1 MNLYGEILRKNK
13 KDNLVEKNDKIV
25 VGFSGGPDSV
35 FLVEMLMKFREN
47 INFDMVLVHI
57 NHLLRGEN
65 SDGDEKF
72 SIEYGK
78 KKGLQVFSRKINITA
93 LGKDMG
99 LTLEEA
105 GRKARYDLF
114 KEVFE
119 KIGANKI
126 ALAHNKDDQLET
138 FMFRLTRGAGL
149 EGLEGIVAK
158 RDVYIRPISE
168 IYKKDI
174 VEYLNKNSIPYRI
187 DETNFE
193 NEFTRNSI
201 RLDLIPFIE
210 KRYNPKFKDKLY
222 SLIEE
227 IREVNKVLEIR
238 LEKYVVNNKLSI
250 EKLKKLDKYLLS
262 KVLIQY
268 LYSYG
273 IEVSRKKIQLIEDI
287 LDKGGS
293 KDISLNGEFV
303 LKKEYDFLAIEKNT
317 KKENQC
323 IKEVE
328 LEIPGQ
334 IIFGE
339 YVIEASFTDKI
350 LYDNQNFYTSL
361 KMGDKLKIRSRKDG
375 DRIIPI
381 GMTSEKKVKDILI
394 NEKVPKEKRDTIPL
408 VLYNEEIVWIAGI
421 KGNEKYKNSDY
432 KSCVKL
438 NIRRISS

>member
-1 MNLYGEILRKNK
+1 MNLYRKILEKNE
-13 KDNLVEKNDKIV
+13 KDNLIEKNDKIV

-35 FLVEMLMKFREN
+35 FLVEMLMKLKKS
-47 INFDMVLVHI
+47 INFDIVLVHI

-78 KKGLQVFSRKINITA
+78 KKGLQVFSRKINIIE
-93 LGKDMG
+93 LGKDLS

-114 KEVFE
+114 KEILKE
-119 KIGANKI
+119 TKSTKI

-138 FMFRLTRGAGL
+138 FMFRLARGAGL
-149 EGLEGIVAK
+149 EGLEGIISK
-158 RDVYIRPISE
+158 RDFYIRPISE
-168 IYKKDI
+168 IYKRDI
-174 VEYLNKNSIPYRI
+174 VKYLNDNNISYRI
-187 DETNFE
+187 DETNLE

-227 IREVNKVLEIR
+227 IREVNKVLEIKF
-238 LEKYVVNNKLSI
+238 EEYMVNNKLSI
-250 EKLKKLDKYLLS
+250 EKLKQLNKYLLS
-262 KVLIQY
+262 KVLMQY
-268 LYSYG
+268 LYNYG
-273 IEVSRKKIQLIEDI
+273 IEVSRNKIQLIEEV

-293 KDISLNGEFV
+293 KDISLNGEFI
-303 LKKEYDFLAIEKNT
+303 LKKEYDFLVIEKNL
-317 KKENQC
+317 KKESQC

-328 LEIPGQ
+328 LKIPGY
-334 IIFGE
+334 ITFGD
-339 YVIEASFTDKI
+339 YVIEAVFADKI
-350 LYDNQNFYTSL
+350 LYDKQNFYTNL
-361 KMGDKLKIRSRKDG
+361 KAGDKLKIRSRKDG
-375 DRIIPI
+375 DRMIPI
-381 GMTSEKKVKDILI
+381 GMTSEKKIKDILI
-394 NEKVPKEKRDTIPL
+394 NEKIPKEKRDIIPL
-408 VLYNEEIVWIAGI
+408 VLYKEEIVWIAGI

>member
-1 MNLYGEILRKNK
+1 MSLYREILEKNR
-13 KDNLVEKNDKIV
+13 KDNLIVENDKIV

-35 FLVEMLMKFREN
+35 FLVEMLMKLKKS
-47 INFDMVLVHI
+47 INFDIVLVHI

-72 SIEYGK
+72 SLEYGK
-78 KKGLQVFSRKINITA
+78 KKGLQVFSRKINITV
-93 LGKDMG
+93 LGKKMG

-114 KEVFE
+114 KEILRE
-119 KIGANKI
+119 TGANKI

-149 EGLEGIVAK
+149 EGLEGIIAK
-158 RDVYIRPISE
+158 RDMYIRPISE

-174 VEYLNKNSIPYRI
+174 IKYLNDNNISYRI

-227 IREVNKVLEIR
+227 IREVNRVLEIKF
-238 LEKYVVNNKLSI
+238 EKYMVNNKLSI
-250 EKLKKLDKYLLS
+250 EKLKQLDKYLLS

-273 IEVSRKKIQLIEDI
+273 IEVSRNKIQLIEDI
-287 LDKGGS
+287 LHKGGS
-293 KDISLNGEFV
+293 KDISLNREFI
-303 LKKEYDFLAIEKNT
+303 LKKDYDFLTVEKNI
-317 KKENQC
+317 KKESQ
-323 IKEVE
+323 
-328 LEIPGQ
+328 LEIPGHV
-334 IIFGE
+334 IFGE
-339 YVIEASFTDKI
+339 YVIEASLTDQI
-350 LYDNQNFYTSL
+350 LYDSENFYTNL
-361 KMGDKLKIRSRKDG
+361 KTGDKLKIRSRQDG
-375 DRIIPI
+375 DRMIPI
-381 GMTSEKKVKDILI
+381 GMISEKKIKDILI

-408 VLYNEEIVWIAGI
+408 VVYNGEIVWIAGI

-432 KSCVKL
+432 KNCVKL

>member
-35 FLVEMLMKFREN
+35 FLVEMLMKLREN

-238 LEKYVVNNKLSI
+238 LEEYVVNNKLSI

-408 VLYNEEIVWIAGI
+408 VLYNEKIVWIAGI

>member
-1 MNLYGEILRKNK
+1 MNLYKEILEKNRKNK
-13 KDNLVEKNDKIV
+13 LIEENDKIV

-35 FLVEMLMKFREN
+35 FLVEMLVKLREN

-65 SDGDEKF
+65 SDGDEIF
-72 SIEYGK
+72 SLDYGK
-78 KKGLQVFSRKINITA
+78 KKGLQVFSRKINITE

-114 KEVFE
+114 KEIFE

-138 FMFRLTRGAGL
+138 FMFRLIRGAGL

-158 RDVYIRPISE
+158 RDIYIRPISE

-174 VEYLNKNSIPYRI
+174 VEYLNENNISYRI
-187 DETNFE
+187 DETNLE

-222 SLIEE
+222 FLIEE
-227 IREVNKVLEIR
+227 IREANRVLEMKF
-238 LEKYVVNNKLSI
+238 EQYMVNNKLSI
-250 EKLKKLDKYLLS
+250 KKLKQLDKYLLS

-287 LDKGGS
+287 LYKGGS
-293 KDISLNGEFV
+293 KDISLNREFI
-303 LKKEYDFLAIEKNT
+303 LKKDYDFLGIEKNT
-317 KKENQC
+317 KKEDNC

-328 LEIPGQ
+328 LEVPGQ
-334 IIFGE
+334 ITFGD
-339 YVIEASFTDKI
+339 YIIEAVLSNEI
-350 LYDNQNFYTSL
+350 LYDKQNFYTSL
-361 KMGDKLKIRSRKDG
+361 KKGDKLKIRSRNDG
-375 DRIIPI
+375 DRMIPI
-381 GMTSEKKVKDILI
+381 GMISEKKVKDILI

-408 VLYNEEIVWIAGI
+408 VLHNEEIVWIAGI

>member
-1 MNLYGEILRKNK
+1 MNLYKEILEKNRKNK
-13 KDNLVEKNDKIV
+13 LIKENDKIV

-35 FLVEMLMKFREN
+35 FLVEMLIKLREN

-65 SDGDEKF
+65 SDSDEIF
-72 SIEYGK
+72 SIDYGK
-78 KKGLQVFSRKINITA
+78 KKGLQVFSRKINITE

-114 KEVFE
+114 KEIFDE
-119 KIGANKI
+119 IGANKI

-158 RDVYIRPISE
+158 RDIYIRPISE

-174 VEYLNKNSIPYRI
+174 VEYLNENNISYRI
-187 DETNFE
+187 DKTNFE

-227 IREVNKVLEIR
+227 IREVNRVLEMKF
-238 LEKYVVNNKLSI
+238 EQYMVDNKLSI
-250 EKLKKLDKYLLS
+250 KKLRQLDKYLLS

-287 LDKGGS
+287 LYKGGS
-293 KDISLNGEFV
+293 KDISLNGEFI
-303 LKKEYDFLAIEKNT
+303 LKKDYDFLVIEKNT

-328 LEIPGQ
+328 LEVPGQ
-334 IIFGE
+334 IIFGD
-339 YVIEASFTDKI
+339 YVIEAVLSNEI
-350 LYDNQNFYTSL
+350 LYDKQNFYTSL
-361 KMGDKLKIRSRKDG
+361 KKGDKLKIRSRNNG
-375 DRIIPI
+375 DRMIPI

-394 NEKVPKEKRDTIPL
+394 NEKIPKEKRDTIPL

>member
-35 FLVEMLMKFREN
+35 FLVEMLMKLREN

-93 LGKDMG
+93 LSKDMG

-238 LEKYVVNNKLSI
+238 LEEYVVNNKLSI

>member
-35 FLVEMLMKFREN
+35 FLVEMLMKLREN

-57 NHLLRGEN
+57 NHLLRKN

-238 LEKYVVNNKLSI
+238 LEEYVVNNKLSI

-421 KGNEKYKNSDY
+421 KGNEKDGPKRAAQ
-432 KSCVKL
+432 KL
-438 NIRRISS
+438 FDLIKD

>member
-35 FLVEMLMKFREN
+35 FLVEMLMKLREN

-99 LTLEEA
+99 LTLEEV

-238 LEKYVVNNKLSI
+238 LEEYVVNNKLSI

-323 IKEVE
+323 IKEME

-408 VLYNEEIVWIAGI
+408 VLYNEGIVWIAGI

>member
-1 MNLYGEILRKNK
+1 MNLYKEILEKNRKNK
-13 KDNLVEKNDKIV
+13 LIEENDKIV

-35 FLVEMLMKFREN
+35 FLVEMLVKLREN

-65 SDGDEKF
+65 SDGDEIF
-72 SIEYGK
+72 SLDYGK
-78 KKGLQVFSRKINITA
+78 KKGLQVFSRKINITE

-114 KEVFE
+114 KEIFE
-119 KIGANKI
+119 KTGANKI

-138 FMFRLTRGAGL
+138 FMFRLIRGAGL

-158 RDVYIRPISE
+158 RDIYIRPISE

-174 VEYLNKNSIPYRI
+174 VEYLNENNISYRI
-187 DETNFE
+187 DETNLE

-222 SLIEE
+222 FLIEE
-227 IREVNKVLEIR
+227 IREANRVLEMKF
-238 LEKYVVNNKLSI
+238 EQYMVNNKLSI
-250 EKLKKLDKYLLS
+250 KKLKQLDKYLLS

-287 LDKGGS
+287 LYKGGS
-293 KDISLNGEFV
+293 KDISLNRVFI
-303 LKKEYDFLAIEKNT
+303 LKKDYDFLGIEKNT
-317 KKENQC
+317 KKEDNC

-328 LEIPGQ
+328 LEVPGQ
-334 IIFGE
+334 ITFGD
-339 YVIEASFTDKI
+339 YIIEAVLSNEI
-350 LYDNQNFYTSL
+350 LYDKQNFYTSL
-361 KMGDKLKIRSRKDG
+361 KKGDKLKIRSRNDG
-375 DRIIPI
+375 DRMIPI
-381 GMTSEKKVKDILI
+381 GMISEKKVKDILI

-408 VLYNEEIVWIAGI
+408 VLHNEEIVWIAGI

>member
-1 MNLYGEILRKNK
+1 MNLYKEILEKNIKNK
-13 KDNLVEKNDKIV
+13 LIEENDKIV

-35 FLVEMLMKFREN
+35 FLVEMLMKLREN

-72 SIEYGK
+72 SIDYGK
-78 KKGLQVFSRKINITA
+78 KKGLQVFSRKINITE

-105 GRKARYDLF
+105 GRKVRYDLF
-114 KEVFE
+114 KEIFE
-119 KIGANKI
+119 KTGSNKI

-158 RDVYIRPISE
+158 RDMYIRPISE
-168 IYKKDI
+168 IYKRDI
-174 VEYLNKNSIPYRI
+174 VEYLIKNNISYRI
-187 DETNFE
+187 DETNLE

-227 IREVNKVLEIR
+227 IREVNRVLEMKF
-238 LEKYVVNNKLSI
+238 EQYMVNNKLSI
-250 EKLKKLDKYLLS
+250 KKLKQLDKYLLS

-287 LDKGGS
+287 LYKGGS
-293 KDISLNGEFV
+293 KDISLNGEFI
-303 LKKEYDFLAIEKNT
+303 LKKDYDFLGIEKNI

-328 LEIPGQ
+328 LEVPGQ
-334 IIFGE
+334 IIFGN
-339 YVIEASFTDKI
+339 YVIEAVLSNEI
-350 LYDNQNFYTSL
+350 LYDKQNFYTSL
-361 KMGDKLKIRSRKDG
+361 KIGDKLKIRSRHDG
-375 DRIIPI
+375 DRMIPI

-394 NEKVPKEKRDTIPL
+394 NEKIPKEKRDTIPL

-438 NIRRISS
+438 NIRRSSS

>member
-35 FLVEMLMKFREN
+35 FLVEMLMKLREN

-227 IREVNKVLEIR
+227 IREVNKVLGIR
-238 LEKYVVNNKLSI
+238 LEEYVVNNKLSI

-323 IKEVE
+323 IKEME

>member
-35 FLVEMLMKFREN
+35 FLVEMLMKLREN

-238 LEKYVVNNKLSI
+238 LEEYVVNNKLSI

-323 IKEVE
+323 IKEME

>member
-1 MNLYGEILRKNK
+1 MNLYREIQEKNRR
-13 KDNLVEKNDKIV
+13 DNLVEENDKIV

-35 FLVEMLMKFREN
+35 FLVEMLMELKKS
-47 INFDMVLVHI
+47 INFDVVLVHI

-78 KKGLQVFSRKINITA
+78 KKGLQVFSRKINITV
-93 LGKDMG
+93 LGKELG

-114 KEVFE
+114 REILK
-119 KIGANKI
+119 KTGSTKI

-138 FMFRLTRGAGL
+138 FMFRLTRGTGL
-149 EGLEGIVAK
+149 EGLEGIIAK
-158 RDVYIRPISE
+158 RDIYIRPISE
-168 IYKKDI
+168 IYKEDI
-174 VEYLNKNSIPYRI
+174 LKYLNDNDISYRL

-227 IREVNKVLEIR
+227 IREVNKVLEIKF
-238 LEKYVVNNKLSI
+238 EKYMINNKLSI
-250 EKLKKLDKYLLS
+250 KKLKQLDKYLLS

-268 LYSYG
+268 LYSYE
-273 IEVSRKKIQLIEDI
+273 IEVSRNKIQLIEDV

-293 KDISLNGEFV
+293 KDISLNREFI
-303 LKKEYDFLAIEKNT
+303 LKKDYDFLTIERNT
-317 KKENQC
+317 KKESCC

-328 LEIPGQ
+328 LEIPGH

-350 LYDNQNFYTSL
+350 FYDSQNFYTNL
-361 KMGDKLKIRSRKDG
+361 KKGDKLKIRSRQDG

-381 GMTSEKKVKDILI
+381 GMISEKKVKDILI

-408 VLYNEEIVWIAGI
+408 IVYNEEIVWIAGI

>member
-35 FLVEMLMKFREN
+35 FLVEMLMKLREN

-193 NEFTRNSI
+193 NEYTRNSI

-238 LEKYVVNNKLSI
+238 LEEYVVNNKLSI

>member
-1 MNLYGEILRKNK
+1 MNLYREILRKNK

-238 LEKYVVNNKLSI
+238 LEEYVVNNKLSI

>member
-35 FLVEMLMKFREN
+35 FLVEMLMKLREN

-238 LEKYVVNNKLSI
+238 LEEYVVNNKLSI

-432 KSCVKL
+432 ESCVKL

>member
-35 FLVEMLMKFREN
+35 FLVEMLMKLREN

-57 NHLLRGEN
+57 NHLLRREN

-238 LEKYVVNNKLSI
+238 LEEYVVNNKLSI

>member
-1 MNLYGEILRKNK
+1 MNLYKEILEKNRKNK
-13 KDNLVEKNDKIV
+13 LIEENDKIV

-35 FLVEMLMKFREN
+35 FLVEMLVKLREN

-65 SDGDEKF
+65 SDGDEIF
-72 SIEYGK
+72 SLDYGK
-78 KKGLQVFSRKINITA
+78 KKGLQVFSRKINITE

-114 KEVFE
+114 KEIFE
-119 KIGANKI
+119 KTGANKI

-138 FMFRLTRGAGL
+138 FMFRLIRGAGL

-158 RDVYIRPISE
+158 RDTYIRPISE

-174 VEYLNKNSIPYRI
+174 VEYLNENNISYRI
-187 DETNFE
+187 DETNLE

-222 SLIEE
+222 FLIEE
-227 IREVNKVLEIR
+227 IREANRVLEMKF
-238 LEKYVVNNKLSI
+238 EQYMVNNKLSI
-250 EKLKKLDKYLLS
+250 KKLKQLDKYLLS

-287 LDKGGS
+287 LYKGGS
-293 KDISLNGEFV
+293 KDISLNREFI
-303 LKKEYDFLAIEKNT
+303 LKKDYDFLGIEKNT
-317 KKENQC
+317 KKEDNC

-328 LEIPGQ
+328 LEVPGQ
-334 IIFGE
+334 ITFGD
-339 YVIEASFTDKI
+339 YIIEAVLSNEI
-350 LYDNQNFYTSL
+350 LYDKQNFYTSL
-361 KMGDKLKIRSRKDG
+361 KKGDKLKIRSRNDG
-375 DRIIPI
+375 DRMIPI
-381 GMTSEKKVKDILI
+381 GMISEKKVKDILI

-408 VLYNEEIVWIAGI
+408 VLHNEEIVWIAGI

>member
-1 MNLYGEILRKNK
+1 M
-13 KDNLVEKNDKIV
+13 
-25 VGFSGGPDSV
+25 
-35 FLVEMLMKFREN
+35 
-47 INFDMVLVHI
+47 
-57 NHLLRGEN
+57 
-65 SDGDEKF
+65 
-72 SIEYGK
+72 
-78 KKGLQVFSRKINITA
+78 
-93 LGKDMG
+93 
-99 LTLEEA
+99 
-105 GRKARYDLF
+105 
-114 KEVFE
+114 
-119 KIGANKI
+119 
-126 ALAHNKDDQLET
+126 
-138 FMFRLTRGAGL
+138 
-149 EGLEGIVAK
+149 
-158 RDVYIRPISE
+158 
-168 IYKKDI
+168 
-174 VEYLNKNSIPYRI
+174 
-187 DETNFE
+187 
-193 NEFTRNSI
+193 
-201 RLDLIPFIE
+201 
-210 KRYNPKFKDKLY
+210 
-222 SLIEE
+222 
-227 IREVNKVLEIR
+227 
-238 LEKYVVNNKLSI
+238 
-250 EKLKKLDKYLLS
+250 KKLDKYLLS

>member
-35 FLVEMLMKFREN
+35 FLVEMLMKLREN

-238 LEKYVVNNKLSI
+238 LEEYVVNNKLSI

-432 KSCVKL
+432 KNCVKL

>member
-1 MNLYGEILRKNK
+1 MNLYGEILKKNK

-35 FLVEMLMKFREN
+35 FLVEMLMKLREN

-238 LEKYVVNNKLSI
+238 LEEYVVNNKLSI

>member
-35 FLVEMLMKFREN
+35 FLVEMLMKLREN

-57 NHLLRGEN
+57 NHLLRGKN

-238 LEKYVVNNKLSI
+238 LEEYVVNNKLSI

-394 NEKVPKEKRDTIPL
+394 N
-408 VLYNEEIVWIAGI
+408 AGI

>member
-1 MNLYGEILRKNK
+1 MNLYKEILEKNRKNK
-13 KDNLVEKNDKIV
+13 LIEENDKIA

-35 FLVEMLMKFREN
+35 FLVEMLVRLREN
-47 INFDMVLVHI
+47 INFNMVLVHI

-65 SDGDEKF
+65 SDGDEIF
-72 SIEYGK
+72 SLDYGK
-78 KKGLQVFSRKINITA
+78 KKGLQVFSRKINIIE

-114 KEVFE
+114 KEIFE
-119 KIGANKI
+119 KTGANKI

-158 RDVYIRPISE
+158 RDIYIRPISE

-174 VEYLNKNSIPYRI
+174 VEYLNENNISYRI
-187 DETNFE
+187 DETNLE

-227 IREVNKVLEIR
+227 IREVNRVLEMKF
-238 LEKYVVNNKLSI
+238 EQYMVDNKLSI
-250 EKLKKLDKYLLS
+250 KKLKQLDKYLLS
-262 KVLIQY
+262 KVLMQY

-287 LDKGGS
+287 LYKGGS
-293 KDISLNGEFV
+293 KDISLNGEFI
-303 LKKEYDFLAIEKNT
+303 LKKDYDFLVIEKNK
-317 KKENQC
+317 KKENQR

-328 LEIPGQ
+328 LEVPGQ
-334 IIFGE
+334 IIFGD
-339 YVIEASFTDKI
+339 YVIEAILSNEI
-350 LYDNQNFYTSL
+350 LYDKQNFYTSL
-361 KMGDKLKIRSRKDG
+361 KKGDKLKIRSRNDG
-375 DRIIPI
+375 DRMIPI

-408 VLYNEEIVWIAGI
+408 VLHNEEIVWIAGI

>member
-35 FLVEMLMKFREN
+35 FLVEMLMKLREN

-138 FMFRLTRGAGL
+138 FMFRLIRGAGL

-323 IKEVE
+323 IKEMK

>member
-1 MNLYGEILRKNK
+1 MNLYKEILEKNRKNK
-13 KDNLVEKNDKIV
+13 LIEENDKIV

-35 FLVEMLMKFREN
+35 FLVEMLVKLREN

-65 SDGDEKF
+65 SDGDEII
-72 SIEYGK
+72 SLDYGK
-78 KKGLQVFSRKINITA
+78 KKGLQVFSRKINITE

-114 KEVFE
+114 KEIFE
-119 KIGANKI
+119 KTGANKI

-138 FMFRLTRGAGL
+138 FMFRLIRGAGL

-158 RDVYIRPISE
+158 RDIYIRPISE

-174 VEYLNKNSIPYRI
+174 VEYLNENNISYRI
-187 DETNFE
+187 DETNLE

-222 SLIEE
+222 FLIEE
-227 IREVNKVLEIR
+227 IREANRVLEMKF
-238 LEKYVVNNKLSI
+238 EQYMVNNKLSI
-250 EKLKKLDKYLLS
+250 KKLKQLDKYLLS

-287 LDKGGS
+287 LYKGGS
-293 KDISLNGEFV
+293 KDISLNREFI
-303 LKKEYDFLAIEKNT
+303 LKKDYDFLGIEKNT
-317 KKENQC
+317 KKEDNC

-328 LEIPGQ
+328 LEVPGQ
-334 IIFGE
+334 ITFGD
-339 YVIEASFTDKI
+339 YIIEAVLSNEI
-350 LYDNQNFYTSL
+350 LYDKQNFYTSL
-361 KMGDKLKIRSRKDG
+361 KKGDKLKIRSRNDG
-375 DRIIPI
+375 DRMIPI
-381 GMTSEKKVKDILI
+381 GMISEKKVKDILI

-408 VLYNEEIVWIAGI
+408 VLHNEEIVWIAGI

>member
-35 FLVEMLMKFREN
+35 FLVEMLMKLREN

-57 NHLLRGEN
+57 NHLLRGKN

-158 RDVYIRPISE
+158 RDAYIRPISE

-238 LEKYVVNNKLSI
+238 LEEYVVNNKLSI

>member
-1 MNLYGEILRKNK
+1 MNLYREILRKNK

-35 FLVEMLMKFREN
+35 FLVEMLMKLREN

-238 LEKYVVNNKLSI
+238 LEEYVVNNKLSI

>member
-1 MNLYGEILRKNK
+1 
-13 KDNLVEKNDKIV
+13 
-25 VGFSGGPDSV
+25 
-35 FLVEMLMKFREN
+35 
-47 INFDMVLVHI
+47 MVLVHI

-65 SDGDEKF
+65 SDGDEIF
-72 SIEYGK
+72 SLDYGK
-78 KKGLQVFSRKINITA
+78 KKGLQVFSRKINITE

-114 KEVFE
+114 KEIFE
-119 KIGANKI
+119 KTGANKI

-138 FMFRLTRGAGL
+138 FMFRLIRGAGL

-158 RDVYIRPISE
+158 RDIYIRPISE

-174 VEYLNKNSIPYRI
+174 VEYLNENNISYRI
-187 DETNFE
+187 DETNLE

-222 SLIEE
+222 FLIEE
-227 IREVNKVLEIR
+227 IREANRVLEMKF
-238 LEKYVVNNKLSI
+238 EQYMVNNKLSI
-250 EKLKKLDKYLLS
+250 KKLKQLDKYLLS

-287 LDKGGS
+287 LYKGGS
-293 KDISLNGEFV
+293 KDISLNREFI
-303 LKKEYDFLAIEKNT
+303 LKKDYDFLGIEKNT
-317 KKENQC
+317 KKEDNC

-328 LEIPGQ
+328 LEVPGQ
-334 IIFGE
+334 ITFGD
-339 YVIEASFTDKI
+339 YIIEAVLSNEI
-350 LYDNQNFYTSL
+350 LYDKQNFYTSL
-361 KMGDKLKIRSRKDG
+361 KKGDKLKIRSRNDG
-375 DRIIPI
+375 DRMIPI
-381 GMTSEKKVKDILI
+381 GMISEKKVKDILI

-408 VLYNEEIVWIAGI
+408 VLHNEEIVWIAGI

>member
-1 MNLYGEILRKNK
+1 MSLYREILEKNR
-13 KDNLVEKNDKIV
+13 KDNLIVENDKIV

-35 FLVEMLMKFREN
+35 FLVEMLMKLKKS
-47 INFDMVLVHI
+47 INFDIVLVHI

-72 SIEYGK
+72 SLEYGK
-78 KKGLQVFSRKINITA
+78 KKGLQVFSRKINITV
-93 LGKDMG
+93 LGKKMG

-114 KEVFE
+114 KEILRE
-119 KIGANKI
+119 TGANKI

-149 EGLEGIVAK
+149 EGLEGIIAK
-158 RDVYIRPISE
+158 RDMYIRPISE

-174 VEYLNKNSIPYRI
+174 IKYLNDNNISYRI

-227 IREVNKVLEIR
+227 IREVNRVLEIKF
-238 LEKYVVNNKLSI
+238 EKYMVNNKLSI
-250 EKLKKLDKYLLS
+250 EKLKQLDKYLLS

-273 IEVSRKKIQLIEDI
+273 IEVSRNKIQLIEDI
-287 LDKGGS
+287 LHKGGS
-293 KDISLNGEFV
+293 KDISLNREFI
-303 LKKEYDFLAIEKNT
+303 LKKDYDFLTVEKNI
-317 KKENQC
+317 KKE
-323 IKEVE
+323 IE
-328 LEIPGQ
+328 LEIPGHV
-334 IIFGE
+334 IFGE
-339 YVIEASFTDKI
+339 YVIEASLTDQI
-350 LYDNQNFYTSL
+350 LYDSENFYTNL
-361 KMGDKLKIRSRKDG
+361 KTGDKLKIRSRQDG
-375 DRIIPI
+375 DRMIPI
-381 GMTSEKKVKDILI
+381 GMISEKKIKDILI

-408 VLYNEEIVWIAGI
+408 VVYNGEIVWIAGI

-432 KSCVKL
+432 KNCVKL

>member
-35 FLVEMLMKFREN
+35 FLVEMLMKLREN

-138 FMFRLTRGAGL
+138 FMYRLTRGAGL

-238 LEKYVVNNKLSI
+238 LEEYVVNNKLSI

>member
-1 MNLYGEILRKNK
+1 MNLYREILEKNR
-13 KDNLVEKNDKIV
+13 KDNLIEENDKIV

-35 FLVEMLMKFREN
+35 FLVEMLMKLKES
-47 INFDMVLVHI
+47 INFDVVLVHI
-57 NHLLRGEN
+57 NHLLRGKN

-78 KKGLQVFSRKINITA
+78 KKGLEVFSRKINITE
-93 LGKDMG
+93 LGKNLG

-105 GRKARYDLF
+105 GRKARYDFFREVL
-114 KEVFE
+114 KET
-119 KIGANKI
+119 KATKI

-138 FMFRLTRGAGL
+138 FMFRLTRGTGL
-149 EGLEGIVAK
+149 EGLEGIIAK
-158 RDVYIRPISE
+158 RDLYIRPISE

-174 VEYLNKNSIPYRI
+174 IKYLNDNNISYRI
-187 DETNFE
+187 DETNLE

-227 IREVNKVLEIR
+227 IREVNKVLEIK
-238 LEKYVVNNKLSI
+238 LEKYMVNNKLSI
-250 EKLKKLDKYLLS
+250 EKLKQLNKYLLS

-273 IEVSRKKIQLIEDI
+273 IEVSRNKIQLIEDI

-293 KDISLNGEFV
+293 KDISLNGEFILKKDYGFLV
-303 LKKEYDFLAIEKNT
+303 IEKKLKKES
-317 KKENQC
+317 QR
-323 IKEVE
+323 IKEIE
-328 LEIPGQ
+328 LEIPGH
-334 IIFGE
+334 ITFGE
-339 YVIEASFTDKI
+339 YVIEAVFTNKI
-350 LYDNQNFYTSL
+350 SYDSQNFYTNL
-361 KMGDKLKIRSRKDG
+361 KVGDKLKIRSRKDG
-375 DRIIPI
+375 DRMIPL
-381 GMTSEKKVKDILI
+381 GMISEKKVKDILI

-408 VLYNEEIVWIAGI
+408 ILYNDEIVWIAGI

>member
-35 FLVEMLMKFREN
+35 FLVEMLMKLREN

-238 LEKYVVNNKLSI
+238 LEEYVVNNKLSI

-408 VLYNEEIVWIAGI
+408 VVYNGEIVWIAGI